1 MSQTDKAIQ
10 IYLQRYPK
18 SQVHC
23 LGTEEGRA
31 GCPRARLPY
40 TYSQASTFIYKEVNT
55 QSPIDIV
62 ILSCC
67 GLIVGWV

>member
-55 QSPIDIV
+55 HRV
-62 ILSCC
+62 L
-67 GLIVGWV
+67 LT